1 MRRAMNLLAVTP
13 AKVSEVAA
21 MTGYEDVK
29 YFSRLFRKHTGKTP
43 SEFREEALDGGL
55 LYGEA

>member
-1 MRRAMNLLAVTP
+1 MNLLAVTP